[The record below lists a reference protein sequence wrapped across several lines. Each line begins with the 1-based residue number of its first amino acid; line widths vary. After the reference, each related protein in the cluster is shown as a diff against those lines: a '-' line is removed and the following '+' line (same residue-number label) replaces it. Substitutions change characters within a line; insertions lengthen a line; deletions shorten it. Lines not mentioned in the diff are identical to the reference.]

1 MTTEKSSEGKR
12 VQFNLNLQ
20 GLQPNLMISEEKLTK
35 FSKTSI

>member
-20 GLQPNLMISEEKLTK
+20 GL
-35 FSKTSI
+35 